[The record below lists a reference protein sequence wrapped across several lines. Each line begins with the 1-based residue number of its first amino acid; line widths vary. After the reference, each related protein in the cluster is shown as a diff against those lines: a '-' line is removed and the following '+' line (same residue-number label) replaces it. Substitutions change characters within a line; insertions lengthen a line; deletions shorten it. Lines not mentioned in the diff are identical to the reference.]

1 MGHPTKWFGL
11 KTRKSLCNSPQK
23 DETCF
28 REMSFPVFGTSDR
41 MFCTPKPGNIC
52 ATVPISAKRVFWENV
67 SPFLGHPTKCFG
79 LKTRKY
85 LCNSPQKDETCFL
98 GKCFPEFGTCMRGKL
113 GLGSDVIAKNNMKI
127 KKLKAFE
134 M

>member
-1 MGHPTKWFGL
+1 
-11 KTRKSLCNSPQK
+11 
-23 DETCF
+23 
-28 REMSFPVFGTSDR
+28 

-67 SPFLGHPTKCFG
+67 SPFLGHACVVPF
-79 LKTRKY
+79 
-85 LCNSPQKDETCFL
+85 F
-98 GKCFPEFGTCMRGKL
+98 KL
-113 GLGSDVIAKNNMKI
+113 GLESDVIAKNNMKI